1 MDQSELTALEA
12 QFLAAAQAYVA
23 GLVKQEIL
31 QINGPSPKDDMLVKP
46 GNPRFGRDDNPPGN
60 R

>member
-1 MDQSELTALEA
+1 METSDLSALEA
-12 QFLAAAQAYVA
+12 QFMAAARAYVA

-31 QINGPSPKDDMLVKP
+31 QIDGPSPTKDMLVKP